1 MFHLRPGSRYVHR
14 IVIRDD
20 TELNVV
26 QNGCYL
32 GNVMI
37 SVNIMIDD
45 EIASRIGK
53 AIAGKLR
60 RPDHVVRMDD
70 GGIPKEIFYGRL
82 ARGVRWGGGG
92 GGGGGGGRVWG
103 GGGGQWMVEA
113 INYRCRIKRSVIS
126 RVVALTHSHLS
137 RCCILSF
144 SEPLGTADVWSPR
157 LSVCH

>member
-1 MFHLRPGSRYVHR
+1 
-14 IVIRDD
+14 
-20 TELNVV
+20 
-26 QNGCYL
+26 
-32 GNVMI
+32 MI

-70 GGIPKEIFYGRL
+70 GGIPKEIFYSRL
-82 ARGVRWGGGG
+82 ARGVRWGGAGAGG
-92 GGGGGGGRVWG
+92 GGGAWGWGGGGMGGGGGG